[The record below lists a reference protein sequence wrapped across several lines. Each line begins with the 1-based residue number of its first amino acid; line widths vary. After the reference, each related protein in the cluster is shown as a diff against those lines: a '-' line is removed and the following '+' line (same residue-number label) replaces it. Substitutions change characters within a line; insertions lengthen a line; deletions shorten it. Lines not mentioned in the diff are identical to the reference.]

1 MNTMT
6 LVYIIIA
13 FVVGVIVG
21 WLTMIVPTGKNDL
34 TREETRRLNMLIDRA
49 MRLKRGYTITLWQN
63 NELIDQVTIQEEH
76 YWRKR

>member
-13 FVVGVIVG
+13 FTVGVIVG
-21 WLTMIVPTGKNDL
+21 WLTMIVPTGRNDL